1 MEQRQYNCLICKKTF
16 SSPQSKWNHKQRCKG
31 PYDIA
36 ASSHSKWKN
45 DDIPNGKRKSS
56 TPFLERLNRNKQGS
70 GGGGFMESLLR
81 QDNKPEPKNG
91 LELNEE
97 DKKLINSLP
106 EESNVEEKD
115 ENLGKRLKR
124 LYFEDKVGNR
134 NELLYILGKMLH
146 LGYITLQE
154 FQSVNNV
161 LLDKDENDEE
171 EEEEEDD
178 KDGLIRSTT
187 EFMIKRDKDKLKK
200 LIEKFKT
207 FVDSEDSSEELELEE
222 LGKLIDDE
230 QLEFETIR
238 NHVSRLENSDIPRLK
253 LLKFEIILKNMVE
266 NQYRVRSVL
275 QRLSDVQDEEKF
287 AYIVQNLAREG
298 LISEETRTQLLEKD
312 AVLELKAIAD
322 IVKTKVGS
330 GLYLKPYF

>member
-1 MEQRQYNCLICKKTF
+1 
-16 SSPQSKWNHKQRCKG
+16 
-31 PYDIA
+31 
-36 ASSHSKWKN
+36 
-45 DDIPNGKRKSS
+45 
-56 TPFLERLNRNKQGS
+56 
-70 GGGGFMESLLR
+70 
-81 QDNKPEPKNG
+81 
-91 LELNEE
+91 
-97 DKKLINSLP
+97 
-106 EESNVEEKD
+106 
-115 ENLGKRLKR
+115 
-124 LYFEDKVGNR
+124 
-134 NELLYILGKMLH
+134 MLH

-161 LLDKDENDEE
+161 LLDKDENEG

-178 KDGLIRSTT
+178 KEGLIRSTT

-207 FVDSEDSSEELELEE
+207 FVDSEDLSEELELKE
-222 LGKLIDDE
+222 LEKLIDDE

-238 NHVSRLENSDIPRLK
+238 NHVRRLENSDIPRLK
-253 LLKFEIILKNMVE
+253 LLKFEIILKQLVN

-287 AYIVQNLAREG
+287 AFIVQNLAREG